1 VELEQ
6 QAATWRKKGFE
17 IAAISYDNADVLKYF
32 AEKRKLSYPLLSDPE
47 SKIIQS
53 FGILNASI
61 PEKNPFRG
69 IPHPGTYLVKP
80 SGEVIS
86 KYFEDDY
93 TERYTAADMLMKEF
107 GAAAGSAHQTVETKH
122 LKLSSSSTASIV
134 RPGQRIALVLDI
146 ELAKGMHVYAPGAE
160 GYIPV
165 NWKFAETAT
174 TVKPHDAVY
183 PKPRILYLKAI
194 KEKAPVFEGKIHLV
208 REVTL
213 ANNKTLKPMLS
224 SSGELIV
231 ESEFRYQACDAKTC
245 YLPQTV
251 PLKWKFVVE
260 GHDGERA
267 PKELRRSGLQ

>member
-1 VELEQ
+1 MELEQ
-6 QAATWRKKGFE
+6 QAASWRKKGFE
-17 IAAISYDNADVLKYF
+17 IAALSYDSPQVLRHF

-47 SKIIQS
+47 SKVIQA
-53 FGILNASI
+53 FGILNTSI

-69 IPHPGTYLVKP
+69 IPNPGTYLVKP

-93 TERYTAADMLMKEF
+93 TERYTAADMLVKEF

-122 LKLSSSSTASIV
+122 LKLASSSTASIV
-134 RPGQRIALVLDI
+134 RPGQRIALTLDI

-165 NWKFAETAT
+165 NWKFAETAVA
-174 TVKPHDAVY
+174 VKPQEAVY
-183 PKPRILYLKAI
+183 PKAKVLYLKAI
-194 KEKAPVFEGKIHLV
+194 KEKAPVFEGKLRV
-208 REVTL
+208 MREVTL
-213 ANNKTLKPMLS
+213 ANNKTLKPLLS
-224 SSGELIV
+224 PAGELVV

-260 GHDGERA
+260 GHDGERV
-267 PKELRRSGLQ
+267 PKELRRAGLQ